1 MTSTQ
6 GLDALAALCATAAL
20 PSTDSRGGGGDKP
33 PSPPE
38 QIVKTNTTTTSSQS
52 NNATSDTMA
61 ASSASSSAALTDAN
75 RHNHQQ
81 QQESQDF
88 ATLYAQHIQ
97 TAQKAAVVAAHAA
110 AERQHMERRVAEQ
123 AAAECAAQLQQ
134 QHEYEQQ
141 QQQQQQQYAA
151 SRQATLQSMP
161 NSVLQH
167 YLSSCGIM
175 PGSLL
180 HGDAH
185 VYPASLGLSGH
196 HSTAAFRASE
206 AQHAQAQAIAAQIL
220 AAQKQHQ
227 QQQYQQ
233 FYRSEQTSSPS
244 RQPIQTQMSPETLSM
259 PPPQS
264 QQQQVSPLA
273 KAMPSVSF
281 AVPSKG
287 RVRSDSI
294 AVPSK
299 GRSRS
304 NTIVDNSHYSS
315 PPKSPQHATSR
326 PQKQHPD
333 DVISEWEDK
342 KQVKRAANRL
352 SASLSRK
359 RKKMFLDDLTHENT
373 ELRRKEQILRAI
385 PDLIVAFDA
394 SGTISF
400 VSESVSRFLNYN
412 TNELEDTSFWD
423 CLTEDSV
430 KMIKSAF
437 MDALAV
443 KRSPSEDSLVL
454 ANGDSLLVKLV
465 DKHSQD
471 GKLVSLK
478 GVVHF
483 TEDSPE
489 CVCSIRPEEVMK
501 TSSSGSSCCSRGKSS
516 SKKATFMSRVEASES
531 KRVASSSGN
540 RPSHQ
545 VSDVDSERS

>member
-6 GLDALAALCATAAL
+6 GLDALAAFCATAAL

-61 ASSASSSAALTDAN
+61 ASSASSSAALTDAH

-141 QQQQQQQYAA
+141 QNNNNNNMLPLVKQRFNQCL
-151 SRQATLQSMP
+151 T
-161 NSVLQH
+161 
-167 YLSSCGIM
+167 
-175 PGSLL
+175 
-180 HGDAH
+180 
-185 VYPASLGLSGH
+185 
-196 HSTAAFRASE
+196 
-206 AQHAQAQAIAAQIL
+206 AQAIAAQIL

-244 RQPIQTQMSPETLSM
+244 RQPIQTQMSPEALSM

-501 TSSSGSSCCSRGKSS
+501 TSSSGSSCCNRGKSS

-540 RPSHQ
+540 GPSHQ